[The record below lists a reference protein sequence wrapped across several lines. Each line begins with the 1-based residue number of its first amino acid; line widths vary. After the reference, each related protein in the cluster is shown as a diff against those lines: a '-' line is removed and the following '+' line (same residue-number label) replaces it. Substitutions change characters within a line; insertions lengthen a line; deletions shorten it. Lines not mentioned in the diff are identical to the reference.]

1 MDIRDRGTND
11 LDEQLRKILVGV
23 GGMQA
28 NTQLELELL
37 SMLIVIIIFAT
48 ALVDTVLY

>member
-1 MDIRDRGTND
+1 
-11 LDEQLRKILVGV
+11 
-23 GGMQA
+23 MQA